1 MTWPGSELHT
11 HRKMKT
17 ENNYT
22 KQKQK
27 PSLILGLN
35 GRLFLV
41 QTTFVCQDLS
51 KKGSENLVKARRV
64 VSSNRK
70 TSNVAAQSTFS
81 SCDVTCGGGDWCLL
95 PSKSAVMSSLD
106 VHVNNSWKV
115 NVFDKR
121 SSFRKMLVQSGTFP
135 NPSMGSKSSGCA
147 QMNSLWRDGAG
158 GKTQMREMRIGMVGD
173 SVLCWGEWWEIK
185 CSTIVCLDMCF
196 IRYVSWKK

>member
-1 MTWPGSELHT
+1 MCGLL
-11 HRKMKT
+11 
-17 ENNYT
+17 
-22 KQKQK
+22 KQKNFQCSC
-27 PSLILGLN
+27 PEHF
-35 GRLFLV
+35 FL
-41 QTTFVCQDLS
+41 LWS
-51 KKGSENLVKARRV
+51 HM
-64 VSSNRK
+64 
-70 TSNVAAQSTFS
+70 
-81 SCDVTCGGGDWCLL
+81 GGGDWGLL

-115 NVFDKR
+115 NVFVKR
-121 SSFRKMLVQSGTFP
+121 SSFRKMFVQSGTFP

-196 IRYVSWKK
+196 IRYVSWKKQQQHKAQHFSPGQWEQSLNLQVHTHNSLHPCYCSIKSYISKEL